1 MIQTVSAYGADNS
14 FNERILPRRARR
26 SNDLLD
32 TQTFDPSPNLL
43 TIDRIPIAQHVAR
56 SGIVW
61 KRLYQLLSSPLC
73 SRVLGYIEVHN
84 PPAVM
89 AEHDKHIKNA
99 KCSSR
104 NGEEINPSYTNQSQL
119 YKLLHRL
126 NTVPNV
132 FEARRLRGKA

>member
-1 MIQTVSAYGADNS
+1 MS
-14 FNERILPRRARR
+14 ILAQRVPFV
-26 SNDLLD
+26 LY
-32 TQTFDPSPNLL
+32 TQTLDPSPNLL

-56 SGIVW
+56 SGIER

-89 AEHDKHIKNA
+89 AEHDKHIENA

-104 NGEEINPSYTNQSQL
+104 NGEEINPGL
-119 YKLLHRL
+119 GPRL
-126 NTVPNV
+126 
-132 FEARRLRGKA
+132 FQRQ